1 MATTNTYQNKTVA
14 KAVRHTKDL
23 TYVALAV
30 GLISVCSWISV
41 PTVVPF
47 TLQTFAIFATVA
59 LLGGKRGMAAI
70 IAYILLGLA
79 GAPVFSNMM
88 GGAGVLAGLTGGYII
103 GFVFI
108 GLVYWLGETI
118 FGKKLWAQI
127 ASLVIGL
134 AICYAFGTAW
144 FMLVYSGR
152 FGSISLVSSLTMCV
166 APFVPVDILKL
177 ALALLLTN
185 AIEKRITL

>member
-1 MATTNTYQNKTVA
+1 MTSTTYQNKTVA
-14 KAVRHTKDL
+14 RAVQHTKDL
-23 TYVALAV
+23 TYIALAV

-47 TLQTFAIFATVA
+47 TLQTFAVFATLT
-59 LLGGKRGMAAI
+59 LLGGKRGT
-70 IAYILLGLA
+70 IAVVCYILLGLT

-88 GGAGVLAGLTGGYII
+88 GGVGVLAGLTGGYII

-108 GLVYWLGETI
+108 GLTYWLAETI
-118 FGKKLWAQI
+118 FGKKLWIQI

-134 AICYAFGTAW
+134 VICYAFGTAW
-144 FMLVYSGR
+144 FMLIYGNR
-152 FGSISLVSSLTMCV
+152 FGAISLSAALTTCV

-177 ALALLLTN
+177 ALALLIAR
-185 AIEKRITL
+185 AIEKRIKI

>member
-1 MATTNTYQNKTVA
+1 MTSTTYQNKTVA
-14 KAVRHTKDL
+14 RAVQHTKDL

-47 TLQTFAIFATVA
+47 TLQTFAVFATLA
-59 LLGGKRGMAAI
+59 LLGGKRGT
-70 IAYILLGLA
+70 IAVACYILLGLT
-79 GAPVFSNMM
+79 GAPVFSNMT
-88 GGAGVLAGLTGGYII
+88 GGVGVLAGLTGGYII

-108 GLVYWLGETI
+108 GLTYWLAETI
-118 FGKKLWAQI
+118 FSKKLWAQI

-134 AICYAFGTAW
+134 LVCYTFGTAW

-152 FGSISLVSSLTMCV
+152 FGAVSLSSALTMCV
-166 APFVPVDILKL
+166 APFVPVDLVKL
-177 ALALLLTN
+177 ALALLLAK
-185 AIEKRITL
+185 AIEKRIKL

>member
-1 MATTNTYQNKTVA
+1 MTSTTYQNKTVA
-14 KAVRHTKDL
+14 RAVQHTKDL
-23 TYVALAV
+23 TYIALAV

-47 TLQTFAIFATVA
+47 TLQTFAVFATLT
-59 LLGGKRGMAAI
+59 LLGGKRGT
-70 IAYILLGLA
+70 IAVVCYILLGLT

-88 GGAGVLAGLTGGYII
+88 GGVGVLAWLTGGYII

-108 GLVYWLGETI
+108 GLTYWLAETI
-118 FGKKLWAQI
+118 FGKKLWIQI

-134 AICYAFGTAW
+134 VICYAFGTAW
-144 FMLVYSGR
+144 FMLIYGNR
-152 FGSISLVSSLTMCV
+152 FGAISLSAALTTCV

-177 ALALLLTN
+177 ALALLIAR
-185 AIEKRITL
+185 AIEKRIKI

>member
-152 FGSISLVSSLTMCV
+152 FGSISLVSALTMCV
-166 APFVPVDILKL
+166 TPFIPVDVLKL

-185 AIEKRITL
+185 AIEKRITV

>member
-59 LLGGKRGMAAI
+59 LLGGKRGTVAI

-152 FGSISLVSSLTMCV
+152 FGSISLASALTMCV
-166 APFVPVDILKL
+166 APFIPVDVLKL
-177 ALALLLTN
+177 ALALLLTK